1 MAFKTLLKLVRV
13 RFSPSSNP
21 KTALPA
27 SGNAKKKH
35 QNLKLAMLVQTL
47 KLTEKVAE
55 ASGVPHLKGALALA
69 LEVAQCVEVQIFT
82 VL

>member
-1 MAFKTLLKLVRV
+1 MAFKTLLKNVRV
-13 RFSPSSNP
+13 RFCPSSDP

-35 QNLKLAMLVQTL
+35 QKLAMLVQTL

-55 ASGVPHLKGALALA
+55 ASGVPYLKGALALA

-82 VL
+82 LL